1 MFEEIINLAPLG
13 HAKSPQIKKLL
24 LEKVN
29 GDNAIYTIYTEWPN
43 CPDLNNYMRISI
55 DSETKD
61 ILAIDF
67 DSGPYLS
74 IGDRVKDK
82 LITGFT
88 YDGDFNNIKVI
99 LLDDGNTNTVS
110 D

>member
-13 HAKSPQIKKLL
+13 HARSPQIKKLL

-29 GDNAIYTIYTEWPN
+29 GDNAIYSIYTEWPN
-43 CPDLNNYMRISI
+43 NPNFSSYIRINI
-55 DSETKD
+55 DPETKD
-61 ILAIDF
+61 IIAIDF
-67 DSGPYLS
+67 DSGPFLS
-74 IGDRVKDK
+74 IGDRVKNK

-88 YDGDFNNIKVI
+88 YEGEYNDIKVI